1 MNKKEKLDRLADEL
15 RPNVEHRLD
24 LALLTIVETLADLD
38 EGDSV
43 NYSCGNTGIT
53 LSPGMIELVNIE
65 TGTMILGLEVKYGK

>member
-43 NYSCGNTGIT
+43 NYSYDNIGIA
-53 LSPGMIELVNIE
+53 LSPSMIELVNIE
-65 TGTMILGLEVKYGK
+65 TGTRILGLEVKYGE